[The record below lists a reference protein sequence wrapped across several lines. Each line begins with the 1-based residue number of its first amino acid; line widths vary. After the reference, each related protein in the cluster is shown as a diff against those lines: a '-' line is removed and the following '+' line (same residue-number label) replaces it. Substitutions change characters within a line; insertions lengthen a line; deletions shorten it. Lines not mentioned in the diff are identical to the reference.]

1 MEQAANLI
9 TCNVKTCNHIKKEKQ
24 CMHVVGQRGK
34 TQDLDKYEIL

>member
-1 MEQAANLI
+1 MEQAADLI

-24 CMHVVGQRGK
+24 RMHVVGQRGK